1 MINTFLYKKESN
13 LIDKEQVTKLLNRF
27 NEIHQNKIYNN
38 TGVPHIFELK
48 KSDIEKEPL
57 FKSLLYI
64 IEKKIKFLSNL
75 NDLNIKKMWLVNS
88 TPNNQNKNFL
98 PYIPHID
105 KQRYLKA
112 MVYLHDVSFN
122 HGPIYL
128 GKLDSSVDVERI
140 RKKLP
145 YNYKEKGLNSINYQQ
160 LDGSLIPMVGSAG
173 DVIFFDTNTPHKAG
187 IIKDNYSRK
196 ILRFDFESLSF
207 NKKTTFLKKIF
218 NKINISV

>member
-1 MINTFLYKKESN
+1 
-13 LIDKEQVTKLLNRF
+13 
-27 NEIHQNKIYNN
+27 
-38 TGVPHIFELK
+38 
-48 KSDIEKEPL
+48 
-57 FKSLLYI
+57 
-64 IEKKIKFLSNL
+64 
-75 NDLNIKKMWLVNS
+75 MWLVHS
-88 TPNNQNKNFL
+88 SPNNQNKNFL

-112 MVYLHDVSFN
+112 MIYLHDVSFN

-128 GKLDSSVDVERI
+128 GKLDSSIDIERI

-196 ILRFDFESLSF
+196 ILRFDFECLSF
-207 NKKTTFLKKIF
+207 NQKPTLLKHIF
-218 NKINISV
+218 NKININV

>member
-1 MINTFLYKKESN
+1 MNTFLYKKENN
-13 LIDKEQVTKLLNRF
+13 LIDKEQITKLLDRF

-38 TGVPHIFELK
+38 SGVSHIFELK
-48 KSDIEKEPL
+48 RSDIEKEPL
-57 FKSLLYI
+57 FKFLLNV

-75 NDLNIKKMWLVNS
+75 NDLSIKKMWLVNS

-128 GKLDSSVDVERI
+128 GKLDSSVDIEKI

-145 YNYKEKGLNSINYQQ
+145 YNYKEKGLNSIKYQQ
-160 LDGSLIPMVGSAG
+160 LDGSLIPMVGNAG

-187 IIKDNYSRK
+187 IVKDNYSRK
-196 ILRFDFESLSF
+196 VLRFDFENLSF
-207 NKKTTFLKKIF
+207 NKKPTFLKKIF

>member
-1 MINTFLYKKESN
+1 MINTFLYKKESK
-13 LIDKEQVTKLLNRF
+13 LIDKEQITKLLDRF

-38 TGVPHIFELK
+38 SGVSHIFELK
-48 KSDIEKEPL
+48 KSDIKKEPL
-57 FKSLLYI
+57 FKSLLNI

-75 NDLNIKKMWLVNS
+75 NDLSIKKMWLVNS

-112 MVYLHDVSFN
+112 MIYLHDVSFN

-128 GKLDSSVDVERI
+128 GKLDSSVDIERI

-145 YNYKEKGLNSINYQQ
+145 YDYKEKGLNSIKYQQ

-196 ILRFDFESLSF
+196 ILRFDFECLSF
-207 NKKTTFLKKIF
+207 NQKPTLLKQIF
-218 NKINISV
+218 NKMNINV

>member
-1 MINTFLYKKESN
+1 MNTFLYKKEN
-13 LIDKEQVTKLLNRF
+13 KLIDKEQITKLLDRF

-38 TGVPHIFELK
+38 SGVSHIFELK
-48 KSDIEKEPL
+48 GSDIEKEPL
-57 FKSLLYI
+57 FKFLLNV

-75 NDLNIKKMWLVNS
+75 NDLSIKKMWLVYS

-112 MVYLHDVSFN
+112 MIYLHDVSYN

-128 GKLDSSVDVERI
+128 GKLNSSVDIEKI

-145 YNYKEKGLNSINYQQ
+145 YNYKEKGLNSIKYQQ

-187 IIKDNYSRK
+187 IVKDNYSRK
-196 ILRFDFESLSF
+196 VLRFDFENLSF
-207 NKKTTFLKKIF
+207 NKKPTILKKIF
-218 NKINISV
+218 NKINISI